1 MKCFSL
7 CILFVLCLALGVVSV
22 VPQDVVRE
30 DPVVTT
36 VQSAAL
42 YTEAVQP
49 VISACPL
56 GPHVP
61 STIEFTSLRVNADV
75 RQDRVSELHGEITR
89 DNIQQFHGH
98 GVQHFLA
105 SAVKGGSQIKKAARK
120 DVYQAGEA
128 ILFLQQVQPAYLKL
142 WDDID
147 VLFVILAKAGHAV
160 VAGAR
165 CGYQRFLR
173 FNGDKPVTLQR
184 VLAFLQQI
192 TLDGVAKK
200 RSSKGTA
207 ANRVRQQLNNARI
220 HLNAPFSAD
229 IMDSKYTMIST
240 ARVVDGQLEEQS
252 SVPLSA
258 QLHMEIGLGR

>member
-1 MKCFSL
+1 M
-7 CILFVLCLALGVVSV
+7 

-42 YTEAVQP
+42 CTEAVQP
-49 VISACPL
+49 VISCPL

-61 STIEFTSLRVNADV
+61 STIELTSLGVNADV

-105 SAVKGGSQIKKAARK
+105 SAVKGGSQIKKA
-120 DVYQAGEA
+120 
-128 ILFLQQVQPAYLKL
+128 
-142 WDDID
+142 
-147 VLFVILAKAGHAV
+147 
-160 VAGAR
+160 
-165 CGYQRFLR
+165 
-173 FNGDKPVTLQR
+173 
-184 VLAFLQQI
+184 
-192 TLDGVAKK
+192 
-200 RSSKGTA
+200 SKGTA

-240 ARVVDGQLEEQS
+240 ARVVDGQLEDQS

-258 QLHMEIGLGR
+258 QLHMEILALGAELSLEVLGYVPEVVLQGTALMTMRSITMLARGGLRNIDLGLAFTGT